1 MGPVLVKQEL
11 GEAKINVEKRVE
23 YIQAE
28 LWVWGLEGGEK
39 CNEAGEREWVGQSKG
54 RVGWIFEGETMQKQ
68 RLV

>member
-28 LWVWGLEGGEK
+28 L
-39 CNEAGEREWVGQSKG
+39 
-54 RVGWIFEGETMQKQ
+54 
-68 RLV
+68 